1 MAEKKIEQM
10 KNQNNQELLET
21 LNSVNFRKKFLEHRK
36 VFFWGPVFDESVKEI
51 VDQLFYL
58 EMIDPGKE
66 ITMFINSPGGSVT
79 SGLSL
84 YDTMQMISSP
94 ITTVCMGMAASMGS
108 VLLSGG
114 AKGKRFIYP
123 NGEVMIHQPSIG
135 SAIQSRAADLI
146 ITAKEIKKT
155 KIRLSEILA
164 ENCGKSLEQVLLDS
178 DRDHWMNAQES
189 VEYGIVDGIYESITI

>member
-1 MAEKKIEQM
+1 MSEKQKI
-10 KNQNNQELLET
+10 LEA
-21 LNSVNFRKKFLEHRK
+21 LESVNFRKKFLEHRK
-36 VFFWGPVFDESVKEI
+36 IFFWGPVFDDSAKEI
-51 VDQLFYL
+51 VDQLMYL

-66 ITMFINSPGGSVT
+66 ITLFINSPGGSVT
-79 SGLSL
+79 AGLSI

-94 ITTVCMGMAASMGS
+94 VSTVCMGMAASMGS

-135 SAIQSRAADLI
+135 GPIQDRAADLI

-155 KIRLSEILA
+155 KIRLSQILA
-164 ENCGKSLEQVLLDS
+164 DNCGKTLEQILEDS
-178 DRDHWMNAQES
+178 DRDHWMNAEES
-189 VEYGIVDGIYESITI
+189 VKYGIVDAVIKKIDL